1 MKGQFY
7 NSHII
12 KLLFANLVRQRQ
24 LVKRLPINHIVEW
37 RCIVDFIILTPKHP
51 KRRKSE
57 GQQMGTI
64 YCEGFTEDTGLQYN
78 PTQFVQGV
86 RDQVDKWRS
95 LPDQQSWH
103 VTPKTARL
111 LPL

>member
-1 MKGQFY
+1 
-7 NSHII
+7 
-12 KLLFANLVRQRQ
+12 
-24 LVKRLPINHIVEW
+24 
-37 RCIVDFIILTPKHP
+37 
-51 KRRKSE
+51 
-57 GQQMGTI
+57 MGTI
-64 YCEGFTEDTGLQYN
+64 YYKGFTEDIGLQYN

-86 RDQVDKWRS
+86 QDQVDKWRS